1 MTDNP
6 FNRLGDILE
15 SQLKAWPQARKAFQD
30 LENVQTRCLAEG
42 GPVLQ
47 YNPARIASTVA
58 KIKPGDIDARPC
70 FLCPQNRPKEQT
82 GTDLGTGFELTVNPF
97 PILKQ
102 HFCIISTTHRPQK
115 FSDCCSEM
123 LRIAALL
130 PQGYM
135 IFYNGPRSGAS
146 APDHLH
152 MQLGLT
158 QGVPLAGWLER
169 HALDGVQH
177 TQEHDMPMR
186 TVSPLGFP
194 VNVFVNATAAA
205 LGDWLETVPI
215 PRGEYEPRMNVLA
228 MNVGGQVVTAVI
240 RRTHHRPACFYL
252 DDSEGRCMVSHGA
265 LDMCGLIITPR
276 LEDFNSITLE
286 QTGTMFSQVT
296 PVPPTVRAGI
306 MSAPKINVTHNADG
320 TFTLHGVTIGSRFH
334 WQRQES
340 QTFGGSLE
348 IIRDG
353 GLEWA
358 VNRIDVEEYLT
369 SVVSSEMKATAP
381 LEFLKAHAVISRSWL
396 LAQMSGGMASDL
408 ENDSSKSADSTGS
421 ATAQADGGRIIK
433 WYDHDQ
439 HTLFDVCADDH
450 CQRYQGLTRIISPQ
464 ARQAVLATRGQV
476 LLYGGHLCD
485 TRFSKCC
492 GGRTELFESCW
503 QDIHYP
509 YLESVADPYCG
520 QATPSLLEHC
530 MNSYDIETGQFHRWQ
545 VRYTQQELSCLF
557 RRKTGL
563 DIGLISDLKP
573 LKAGPSGRI
582 VELQVTG
589 SGGSVTI
596 GKELEIRRA
605 LSPTHLL
612 SSAFTVSRVEHGG
625 TLEFVLDGCG
635 WGHGVGLCQTGAAVM
650 ATQGFDYIDILKHY
664 YPGSRLGNYL

>member
-6 FNRLGDILE
+6 FQRLGDILNR
-15 SQLKAWPQARKAFQD
+15 QLSVWPQAGKAFLD
-30 LENVQTRCLAEG
+30 LENVQTRRLGAD

-47 YNPARIASTVA
+47 SNPARITSTGA
-58 KIKPGDIDARPC
+58 KVNPADIAARPC
-70 FLCPQNRPKEQT
+70 FLCSRNRPKEQIAI
-82 GTDLGTGFELTVNPF
+82 DLGTGFHLAVNPF

-102 HFCIISTTHRPQK
+102 HFCVISDTHRPQR
-115 FSDCCSEM
+115 FCDCCSEL
-123 LRIAALL
+123 LRIAAML

-152 MQLGLT
+152 MQLGLS
-158 QGVPLAGWLER
+158 QGVPLAEWLEQ
-169 HALDGVQH
+169 HASDLH
-177 TQEHDMPMR
+177 TPME

-194 VNVFVNATAAA
+194 VNVFTDATVAVIE
-205 LGDWLETVPI
+205 DWLATVPI
-215 PRGEYEPRMNVLA
+215 VHGEYEPRMNVIA
-228 MNVGGQVVTAVI
+228 INVKGHVITGVI
-240 RRTHHRPACFYL
+240 RRTHHRPACFYPNNGK
-252 DDSEGRCMVSHGA
+252 GRCMVSPGA

-276 LEDFNSITLE
+276 IEDFNSITLE
-286 QTGTMFSQVT
+286 QAHTIYGQVT
-296 PVPPTVRAGI
+296 PTPPTVRVGI
-306 MSAPKINVTHNADG
+306 MSAPKIDCTFNADG
-320 TFTLHGVTIGSRFH
+320 TFTLSGVTIGSRFH

-340 QTFGGSLE
+340 QTFGGSIE

-358 VNRIDVEEYLT
+358 VNRIDVEEYLA

-396 LAQMSGGMASDL
+396 LAQMTAGRASA
-408 ENDSSKSADSTGS
+408 SKTDNANFSNNNTNGS
-421 ATAQADGGRIIK
+421 KQDRQQIIK

-464 ARQAVLATRGQV
+464 ARQAVLETRGQV

-492 GGRTELFESCW
+492 GGRTELFENCW
-503 QDIHYP
+503 QDIHHP

-520 QATPSLLEHC
+520 QATPSLLERC

-545 VRYTQQELSCLF
+545 VRYTQQDLSEVF
-557 RRKTGL
+557 HRKTGL

-573 LKAGPSGRI
+573 LKTGPSGRI

-612 SSAFTVSRVEHGG
+612 SSAFTVSRVEHDG

-650 ATQGFDYIDILKHY
+650 ATQGFDYIGILSHY